1 MENKGEN
8 SRVDWSHMW
17 EGLYYLSFFILATL
31 VVIPNLG
38 KTLTLGYYYP
48 VAMLIYGTIGVLAGI
63 FVYRLVQHA
72 AAWIK
77 MGIIVAIYLAVF
89 YQLLTHLDRFTIP
102 DM

>member
-1 MENKGEN
+1 MENKEANNG
-8 SRVDWSHMW
+8 VDWSQMW

-31 VVIPNLG
+31 VVIPNMG

-48 VAMLIYGTIGVLAGI
+48 VAMLIYGTIGVFVGI
-63 FVYRLVQHA
+63 FVYRLVQNA
-72 AAWIK
+72 AAWLK
-77 MGIIVAIYLAVF
+77 MGIIVAIYVAVF